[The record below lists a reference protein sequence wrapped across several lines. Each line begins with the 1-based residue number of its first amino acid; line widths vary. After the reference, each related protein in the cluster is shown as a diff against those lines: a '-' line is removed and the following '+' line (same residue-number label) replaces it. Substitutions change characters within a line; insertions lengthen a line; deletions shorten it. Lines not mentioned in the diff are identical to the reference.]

1 MASKHVAQIG
11 LQILS
16 RLSLQRLNKIA
27 DGLAFVFAHTPNQLS
42 RITRA
47 NICLCFGQS
56 SDAEKKGLYRE
67 SLRNTC
73 RSFLELAAVWCWPAS
88 DLLAQCE
95 EVEVSSS
102 FRESKRGKIIIAPH
116 IGSWET
122 LNLWLAAQGPTM
134 SLYKRRKKQPALNQF
149 MIDARSRNGA
159 TLVSTKAGGLRT
171 LLKGLKNGDAL
182 MVLPDQRPGHNKAQI
197 ESVFFGYPALTS
209 SLVQSVASRHACDI
223 FIAAA
228 IRNPQGTGFQIHLQP
243 LDSAQISSDLE
254 TSANY
259 MNQSIEAWV
268 RRFPHQ
274 YQWAYRR
281 FMTAIYKQHNC
292 L

>member
-1 MASKHVAQIG
+1 MAKKHVAQIG

-16 RLSLQRLNKIA
+16 RLSLHRLNKIA
-27 DGLAFVFAHTPNQLS
+27 DGLAYVCAHTPNQLS

-56 SDAEKKGLYRE
+56 SDTEKKQLYRA

-73 RSFLELAAVWCWPAS
+73 RSFLELAAIWCWPAG

-95 EVEVSSS
+95 EVEICSS
-102 FRESKRGKIIIAPH
+102 FRESRRGKIIIAPH

-149 MIDARSRNGA
+149 MVDARSRNGA

-171 LLKGLKNGDAL
+171 LLKGLQKGDAL
-182 MVLPDQRPGHNKAQI
+182 MVLPDQKPSRKRVRFKSTFLGFEAWTTTLVH
-197 ESVFFGYPALTS
+197 ALADR
-209 SLVQSVASRHACDI
+209 QHCDV

-228 IRNPQGTGFQIHLQP
+228 IRKEQGSGFQIY
-243 LDSAQISSDLE
+243 LDSLDGGKISGELE
-254 TSANY
+254 TSVDY
-259 MNQSIEAWV
+259 MNRSIEEWI
-268 RRFPHQ
+268 RRFPQQ

-281 FMTAIYKQHNC
+281 FTNDIYKDNNC